1 MENEEK
7 TKKKPMA
14 SKRARFERLAVH
26 RTNEVLRKLKVLGNC
41 SNRSAYEYDESDI
54 NKIFAEIDRQVR
66 TVKAKFH
73 FPKSRGAFKL

>member
-7 TKKKPMA
+7 AKKKPAA

-41 SNRSAYEYDESDI
+41 ANRSAYEYDEADI
-54 NKIFAEIDRQVR
+54 NKIF
-66 TVKAKFH
+66 F
-73 FPKSRGAFKL
+73 GN